1 MTIQNYI
8 DRFEKIENEADQLDK
23 DKLEEKIY
31 ELEEQLSFDS
41 DYFLRE
47 FDSPEFIAFEKLQK
61 RIKLFKNE
69 YDFYDEEGTLN
80 MMFPDGNE

>member
-80 MMFPDGNE
+80 MMLPDGNE

>member
-8 DRFEKIENEADQLDK
+8 DQFEKIEGEADELDQ
-23 DKLEEKIY
+23 DILEEKTY
-31 ELEEQLSFDS
+31 ELEEQLSFDR

-61 RIKLFKNE
+61 RIKRFKNE